1 VSTLGRVPAE
11 YVYLP
16 GGEDLLI
23 GSRLDLGTLAPSI
36 HRIVRALDPGLV
48 VSVIPLEANL
58 GFWRGLSTT
67 LAGLGAALGG
77 LALLLAAVGI
87 YGVVSYSVSRRYHE
101 IGIRM
106 ALGASMRNVLGTI
119 LGRTMRP
126 VLIGAVLGIGAAS
139 FISRMLAGVLFGVSP
154 ADPLGIGGAA
164 LFVLGVAL
172 VAALIAARPAARAV
186 PTTTLRYI

>member
-1 VSTLGRVPAE
+1 
-11 YVYLP
+11 
-16 GGEDLLI
+16 
-23 GSRLDLGTLAPSI
+23 DLGTLAPSI

-67 LAGLGAALGG
+67 LADLGAALGG

-154 ADPLGIGGAA
+154 ADPLG
-164 LFVLGVAL
+164 
-172 VAALIAARPAARAV
+172 
-186 PTTTLRYI
+186 